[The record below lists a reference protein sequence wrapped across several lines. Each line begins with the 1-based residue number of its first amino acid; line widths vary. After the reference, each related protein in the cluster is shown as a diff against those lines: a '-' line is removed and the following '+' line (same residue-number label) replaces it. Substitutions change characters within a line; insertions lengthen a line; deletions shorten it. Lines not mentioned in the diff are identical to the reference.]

1 MLLAE
6 ETMPGVVLAV
16 PTGTNFSAG
25 SDAAIA
31 ATYASS
37 DQERLQA
44 ASATPVVPGHDLLR
58 FSSRV
63 RFFPESIERRS
74 IINSKR
80 TQSSNENERGR
91 KVARTGGSSYK
102 FSNSLFFLLFHLFLS
117 LSFFLIQRLLIGD
130 QRIKSSQLDLD
141 RIVSSS
147 AMPTR
152 TTSYRRPRK
161 LAYLLGKRTEK
172 YSY

>member
-1 MLLAE
+1 
-6 ETMPGVVLAV
+6 MPGVVLAV

-31 ATYASS
+31 ATYTAS

-44 ASATPVVPGHDLLR
+44 ASATPVVPGHDLFR

-63 RFFPESIERRS
+63 RFFPESIDPRS

-80 TQSSNENERGR
+80 TFSSNENEEERLRGR
-91 KVARTGGSSYK
+91 VVAINFQTVS
-102 FSNSLFFLLFHLFLS
+102 FSFYFIYFSFF
-117 LSFFLIQRLLIGD
+117 FFLIQRLLIGD
-130 QRIKSSQLDLD
+130 QHIKSSQLDLD